1 MKVKWK
7 GLLSSQRALP
17 GGGPQGGTLGIEEY
31 LSQNNDNTDIL
42 DEDEKFKFIDDLSTL
57 EIINLISIG
66 LACYSY
72 QNHVPSDIATN
83 SLFLDPKNV
92 KSQDYLRNIESWSES
107 KQMKLNEKKTNYMI
121 FNFSSNYQFNTRL
134 DIDGRKIDQ
143 ICETKL
149 LGLKIRDDLSWKS
162 NTEMLTRK
170 AYMRMTILKKLI
182 QFEVPVYELVQ
193 IYILYIRSVVE
204 QYATVWHSSITSGE
218 KNDLERTQKVAL
230 KIIFGNSYTTYRD
243 ALQSAGLET
252 LSARRTRLC
261 LNFAKKCIK
270 HERTKAMF
278 PLNQIPVET
287 RNREFFKVTNAK
299 TERLAKSAIPYMQR
313 LLNGHFKNN

>member
-1 MKVKWK
+1 MV
-7 GLLSSQRALP
+7 L
-17 GGGPQGGTLGIEEY
+17 
-31 LSQNNDNTDIL
+31 
-42 DEDEKFKFIDDLSTL
+42 
-57 EIINLISIG
+57 
-66 LACYSY
+66 
-72 QNHVPSDIATN
+72 HVTAIKIVFLQTTN

-92 KSQDYLRNIESWSES
+92 KSQDYLRNIASWSES

-182 QFEVPVYELVQ
+182 QFEVPVGELVQ

-204 QYATVWHSSITSGE
+204 QYATVWHSFITF
-218 KNDLERTQKVAL
+218 QV
-230 KIIFGNSYTTYRD
+230 I
-243 ALQSAGLET
+243 
-252 LSARRTRLC
+252 
-261 LNFAKKCIK
+261 
-270 HERTKAMF
+270 
-278 PLNQIPVET
+278 
-287 RNREFFKVTNAK
+287 
-299 TERLAKSAIPYMQR
+299 
-313 LLNGHFKNN
+313 

>member
-1 MKVKWK
+1 MIGFFENRKMKVKWK
-7 GLLSSQRALP
+7 GLLSSPRALP

-31 LSQNNDNTDIL
+31 LSQNNDNTEFL

-121 FNFSSNYQFNTRL
+121 FNFSSNYKFNTRL

-162 NTEMLTRK
+162 NT
-170 AYMRMTILKKLI
+170 
-182 QFEVPVYELVQ
+182 
-193 IYILYIRSVVE
+193 
-204 QYATVWHSSITSGE
+204 
-218 KNDLERTQKVAL
+218 
-230 KIIFGNSYTTYRD
+230 
-243 ALQSAGLET
+243 
-252 LSARRTRLC
+252 
-261 LNFAKKCIK
+261 
-270 HERTKAMF
+270 
-278 PLNQIPVET
+278 
-287 RNREFFKVTNAK
+287 
-299 TERLAKSAIPYMQR
+299 
-313 LLNGHFKNN
+313 